1 MKNRE
6 ALRRDLLRS
15 FVALPVMALLS
26 RPGLAAAQ
34 TSKVVVF
41 QGVQKN
47 IHHMRGADFHLFGWA
62 AETPQGW
69 IGRVVDATVAA
80 AMSDFPGFAAETV
93 MVVPKGTPNTINGHM
108 SKDGVR
114 GSSVC
119 FAEITGGTVTG
130 SVVKLVG
137 KLSVADNPVIHKSGD
152 PVSLEANRET
162 GEINYVIRA
171 AGQDRPHRAKGHILI
186 V

>member
-15 FVALPVMALLS
+15 FAALPVMALLS
-26 RPGLAAAQ
+26 RPAVGAAQ
-34 TSKVVVF
+34 ASRVVVF
-41 QGVQKN
+41 QGVQPN
-47 IHHMRGADFHLFGWA
+47 IHHMPGADFHLFGWA

-69 IGRVVDATVAA
+69 VGRVVDATVAP
-80 AMSDFPGFAAETV
+80 AMGDFPGFAAETV
-93 MVVPKGTPNTINGHM
+93 MVVPKGTPNTINGHV

-119 FAEITGGTVTG
+119 FAEITGGAVAG
-130 SVVKLVG
+130 AVVKLAG
-137 KLSVADNPVIHKSGD
+137 KLTVADNPVIHKPGD

-162 GEINYVIRA
+162 GEINYLIRA
-171 AGQDRPHRAKGHILI
+171 AGRDRPHRARGQILI